1 MYWSEP
7 LDAAVDAG
15 NATVEFTP
23 PRRAAM
29 FVATVALFAPA
40 AVAVAKR
47 TAKTTAA
54 ETWTSG
60 AEKAIG
66 EGVLAA

>member
-1 MYWSEP
+1 
-7 LDAAVDAG
+7 
-15 NATVEFTP
+15 
-23 PRRAAM
+23 
-29 FVATVALFAPA
+29 VATVALFAPA

-54 ETWTSG
+54 ETWTTG

-66 EGVLAA
+66 EGVLAASGIADDRRLGCLRGYM